1 MNHDFVAE
9 ILRATGTLRSGD
21 SSGATA
27 IIQAA
32 LKAGGLSP
40 SGSDPKGMPGGFRMP
55 EQADGRTIEGTL
67 APDDAAEANGNIYS
81 SDPARSRHRLRQPL
95 GDVLRTLRE
104 GRKGLGLDGKL
115 PGFGLKSRTPE
126 LPLPEGAELR
136 DLHYSCAAGARRYR
150 LYVPAAAGDGL
161 EGLIVMLHGCTQNPE
176 DFAAGTG
183 MNALAEEHRLLV
195 VYPAQTN
202 GDNSMSCWNWFRP
215 GDQLRDAGEP
225 AIVAGLTKSIRD
237 DFAIRHDRVYVA
249 GLSAG
254 GAMAA
259 IMGETYP
266 ELYAGI
272 GIHSGLAYGSANDVV
287 SAFSAMR
294 GQSAVEPR
302 RRASG
307 DAAPRVIVFHGSADT
322 TVHPTNADRII
333 ASQPNQ
339 DGAPGRTSRSQH
351 PSSGGTRGYSKVV
364 ITRDDGTRAL
374 ECWIID
380 GAQHAWS
387 GGSAAGTYTDPQ
399 GPDASAAMVDFFLKG
414 SPEATAA

>member
-1 MNHDFVAE
+1 MNNDFVAE
-9 ILRATGTLRSGD
+9 ILRATNTLRSGD
-21 SSGATA
+21 SSGTTA

-32 LKAGGLSP
+32 LAAGGLSP
-40 SGSDPKGMPGGFRMP
+40 SGSHPKGMGGGFRMP
-55 EQADGRTIEGTL
+55 ERADVHTIEGTL
-67 APDDAAEANGNIYS
+67 APDGPDQAGDNVYSLEAARGQ
-81 SDPARSRHRLRQPL
+81 RRRQPL
-95 GDVLRTLRE
+95 GDVLRTLGE

-115 PGFGLKSRTPE
+115 PGFGLKARTPD

-150 LYVPAAAGDGL
+150 LYVPASASDGL
-161 EGLIVMLHGCTQNPE
+161 EGLIVMLHGCAQNPE

-183 MNALAEEHRLLV
+183 MNAHAEEHRLLV

-225 AIVAGLTKSIRD
+225 AIIAGLTTSIRD
-237 DFAIRHDRVYVA
+237 DFGVRHDRVYVA

-272 GIHSGLAYGSANDVV
+272 GVHSGLAYGSANDVV
-287 SAFSAMR
+287 SAFGAMR
-294 GQSAVEPR
+294 GQSAIQPGR
-302 RRASG
+302 RTSR

-322 TVHPTNADRII
+322 TVHPANADRII
-333 ASQPNQ
+333 ASQA
-339 DGAPGRTSRSQH
+339 GAFGQTSRSAQ
-351 PSSGGTRGYSKVV
+351 PSTAGTRGYSKVV
-364 ITRDDGTRAL
+364 TEREDGTRAL
-374 ECWIID
+374 ECWIVE

-414 SPEATAA
+414 SPEAAAA